1 MNRQVCAPLCCEVHE
16 KNFFTETPIWLGCQF
31 IPLEPVYFKCAK
43 GKKNVFLLQN
53 CNIFP
58 PKHSMIHYFFKM
70 LSQKD

>member
-1 MNRQVCAPLCCEVHE
+1 MNGQACASLCCEAHE
-16 KNFFTETPIWLGCQF
+16 KIFKETPIGLGCHF

-43 GKKNVFLLQN
+43 GKKKVFLSQN
-53 CNIFP
+53 YNIFS